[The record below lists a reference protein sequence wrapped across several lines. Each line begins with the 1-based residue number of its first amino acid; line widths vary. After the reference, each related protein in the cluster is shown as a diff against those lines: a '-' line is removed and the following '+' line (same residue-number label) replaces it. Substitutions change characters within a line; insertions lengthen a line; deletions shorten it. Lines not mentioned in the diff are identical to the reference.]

1 MLTVIIQFLSYET
14 HFYTIHTLYHFNFK
28 NCKTFRHKN
37 DTISSQYHVKI
48 IKDYGDTHQLK
59 RVITVFP
66 TLITYTN
73 LLYTATIN
81 TDYNFLLNQMF

>member
-1 MLTVIIQFLSYET
+1 MLTVINQFLSNES

-37 DTISSQYHVKI
+37 DIILSQYLFKI
-48 IKDYGDTHQLK
+48 FKDHGDTYQLK

-66 TLITYTN
+66 MLITYTY
-73 LLYTATIN
+73 LLYAATIN
-81 TDYNFLLNQMF
+81 TDYIFL